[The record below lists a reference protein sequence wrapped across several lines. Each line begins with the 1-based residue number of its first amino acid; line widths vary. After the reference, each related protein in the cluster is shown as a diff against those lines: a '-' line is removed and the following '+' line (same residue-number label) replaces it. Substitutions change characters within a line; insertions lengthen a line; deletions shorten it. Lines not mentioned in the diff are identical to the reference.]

1 MAEEP
6 EDSAQ
11 VSEFTNPLNVNFS
24 VIAEAMT
31 EGVYEWNISEGNLRI
46 SPRLVE
52 IIGLGEAELTAED
65 WNGRIHPDDFEAYKN
80 AVKRHLKAETDRL
93 MHEYRIRRAIGDYLW
108 IADSGRCLRR
118 DNGEAIRLIGAIRD
132 ITGRKLAEKRLREA
146 QEGAEAARKQLQDAI
161 ESISQ
166 GLVMFDKDDRVIL
179 FNSIYRGY
187 FAGAAGEEVAAMIKP
202 GAQFWDF
209 FKAGYEKGMFPL
221 IDDHEDF
228 DQYIAM
234 RKRMRKNPQG
244 TIEQHLAD
252 GRWFQI
258 NEHRTANGGLAS
270 VYTDVTELKRREVQA
285 SQQSEMLEKLSS
297 RLSKYLSPQVYA
309 SIFEAPGSVEVA
321 AQRKKLT
328 VFFSDIVGFTSL
340 VDSLESEEL
349 TSLLNQYLTE
359 MSRIATDHGATV
371 DKFMGDAVFAFFG
384 DPVSQGAEEDALA
397 CLKMASAMQDKLAIM
412 RESWRDRGIDESF
425 ELRVGI
431 ATGYCTVGNFGS
443 DDRLDYTAIGNP
455 VNVAARLQSHAE
467 KGGMI
472 LDNETYHLVK
482 RHLQDVEELQVTL
495 KGFSKPMTAYKVSG
509 LQEEKENSLRI
520 DCEGALV
527 RVDPTKLNGDNQR
540 ELINKLEELLCTLR
554 DEEH

>member
-1 MAEEP
+1 MDSEP
-6 EDSAQ
+6 EDSGQEPQRRNAMTIQ
-11 VSEFTNPLNVNFS
+11 YS

-31 EGVYEWNISEGNLRI
+31 EGVYEWDVTTGELQV
-46 SPRLVE
+46 SPRLLE
-52 IIGLGEAELTAED
+52 IIGLGEANLTAAD
-65 WNGRIHPDDFEAYKN
+65 WNSRIHPDDFQGYKD
-80 AVKRHLKAETDRL
+80 AVKRHLKAETDRFSY
-93 MHEYRIRRAIGDYLW
+93 EYRIRRAIGDYLW

-118 DNGEAIRLIGAIRD
+118 DNGEAVRLLGAIRD
-132 ITGRKLAEKRLREA
+132 VTGRKLAEKRLREA
-146 QEGAEAARKQLQDAI
+146 QELAEAARKQLQDAI

-187 FAGAAGEEVAAMIKP
+187 FAGAAGEEVASMIKP
-202 GAQFWDF
+202 GALFWDF
-209 FKAGYEKGMFPL
+209 FKAGYKKGMFPL
-221 IDDHEDF
+221 IDDDRDF
-228 DQYIAM
+228 DKYIEM
-234 RKRMRKNPQG
+234 RKKMRQNPQG
-244 TIEQHLAD
+244 TIEQHVAD

-270 VYTDVTELKRREVQA
+270 VYTDVTELKKREVQA

-309 SIFEAPGSVEVA
+309 AIFEAPGSVEVA

-359 MSRIATDHGATV
+359 MSRIAIDHGATV
-371 DKFMGDAVFAFFG
+371 DKFMGDAVVAFFG
-384 DPVSQGAEEDALA
+384 DPVSHGAEEDALA
-397 CLKMASAMQDKLAIM
+397 CLKMAMAMQDRLAVL

-455 VNVAARLQSHAE
+455 VNVAARLQAHAE
-467 KGGMI
+467 KGGLI

-482 RHLQDVEELQVTL
+482 RYLREAEEQQVTL
-495 KGFSKPMTAYKVSG
+495 KGFSKPITAYKVSG
-509 LQEEKENSLRI
+509 LQEEEERTLRI
-520 DCEGALV
+520 ECEGALV
-527 RVDPTKLNGDNQR
+527 RVDPAKLPEDARGD
-540 ELINKLEELLCTLR
+540 LIGRLEDLLHALKENK
-554 DEEH
+554 H